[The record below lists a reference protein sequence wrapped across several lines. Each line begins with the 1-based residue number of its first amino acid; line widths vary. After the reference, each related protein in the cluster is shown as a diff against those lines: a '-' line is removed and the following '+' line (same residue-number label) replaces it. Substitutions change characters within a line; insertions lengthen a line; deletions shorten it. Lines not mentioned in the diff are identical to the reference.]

1 MRRKVTH
8 NRRLQGK
15 EFIFSCCDY
24 SWLLLP
30 WIPWSVASPSGYC
43 ASVTDSTC
51 TGCVSQFRNNSANAI
66 GPMSKDKMLRLLK
79 TEINSKQLRISKNMA
94 SGLSSWSMGV
104 LKSIGRIVT
113 LSGKDS
119 VIIPSNKPEAP
130 SVVVPSKVPE
140 ELCVVAPPTEP
151 EVSTDRPAFP
161 AQGIV
166 FSDTENDI
174 DSVRNTL
181 RFAGIING
189 KGELT
194 DNLEGISIFHT
205 GDLLHKKNPDPSAV
219 DFWQSLQQD
228 ALTKGCHVK
237 LIAGNHE
244 QEIWQKIR
252 AGETFGLGAQKAL
265 RLNKFIE
272 GLDLFYVTGPVLFM
286 HGYPT
291 LEFLRT
297 LLHFKETTGKDL
309 NCFNRNHYKKAFRSV
324 NAVRQYA
331 YVREDRQTN
340 YLLYDVADAS
350 RYYRKQGRVVST
362 VLAQLKINVVVH
374 GHRPQRS
381 GVQVDYEFG
390 KWIPNVRI
398 IGNDTRVRRRGI
410 GATVISATSCGTLD
424 MVFINTKTASKKL
437 RKKVRKDIRWAVAST
452 GANCITGREDAD
464 IRFIAQ
470 GYSLR
475 I

>member
-1 MRRKVTH
+1 
-8 NRRLQGK
+8 
-15 EFIFSCCDY
+15 
-24 SWLLLP
+24 
-30 WIPWSVASPSGYC
+30 
-43 ASVTDSTC
+43 
-51 TGCVSQFRNNSANAI
+51 
-66 GPMSKDKMLRLLK
+66 MLRLIK
-79 TEINSKQLRISKNMA
+79 SKIQSKQLRISNNMA
-94 SGLSSWSMGV
+94 PGLFSWPVGV
-104 LKSIGRIVT
+104 FKIIGRIAT
-113 LSGKDS
+113 LSGKHP
-119 VIIPSNKPEAP
+119 VIVPSRKPETP
-130 SVVVPSKVPE
+130 SVVVPSKEPEAQGVIVPSKVPE
-140 ELCVVAPPTEP
+140 KLCAVVPPMEP
-151 EVSTDRPAFP
+151 EVGTDRPAFP

-174 DSVRNTL
+174 NSVRNTL
-181 RFAGIING
+181 RFAGILNK

-194 DNLEGISIFHT
+194 DNLKGIGIFHT
-205 GDLLHKKNPDPSAV
+205 GDLIDKKNPDLSAV
-219 DFWQSLQQD
+219 EFWQFLQQD
-228 ALTKGCHVK
+228 ALSKGCHVK

-252 AGETFGLGAQKAL
+252 AGETFGLEAQKAQM
-265 RLNKFIE
+265 LNKYIE
-272 GLDLFYVTGPVLFM
+272 RLDLFYVTGPVLFI

-309 NCFNRNHYKKAFRSV
+309 NCFNTNHYKKAFRSV

-350 RYYRKQGRVVST
+350 RYYRKQGRLIGAI
-362 VLAQLKINVVVH
+362 LAKLEINVVVH

-410 GATVISATSCGTLD
+410 GATVISTTSCETLD

-437 RKKVRKDIRWAVAST
+437 RKKVRKDLRGAVASA
-452 GANCITGREDAD
+452 GANCFAGREDAD
-464 IRFIAQ
+464 IRFVAR
-470 GYSLR
+470 G
-475 I
+475 

>member
-1 MRRKVTH
+1 
-8 NRRLQGK
+8 
-15 EFIFSCCDY
+15 
-24 SWLLLP
+24 
-30 WIPWSVASPSGYC
+30 
-43 ASVTDSTC
+43 
-51 TGCVSQFRNNSANAI
+51 
-66 GPMSKDKMLRLLK
+66 MSKDKMLRLLK
-79 TEINSKQLRISKNMA
+79 SEIKSKRLRISEN
-94 SGLSSWSMGV
+94 LSPVLISRSMGV

-119 VIIPSNKPEAP
+119 VIIPSKEPEAP
-130 SVVVPSKVPE
+130 GVVVPSKDSE
-140 ELCVVAPPTEP
+140 ELSVFATPMEP
-151 EVSTDRPAFP
+151 EPGTERPAFP

-174 DSVRNTL
+174 NAVRNTL
-181 RFAGIING
+181 RFAGILNG

-205 GDLLHKKNPDPSAV
+205 GDMIDKKNPDPSAIE
-219 DFWQSLQQD
+219 FWQSLQQD
-228 ALTKGCHVK
+228 ALTRGCHVK

-244 QEIWQKIR
+244 QEIWQMIR
-252 AGETFGLGAQKAL
+252 AGETFGLEEQNAL
-265 RLNKFIE
+265 RLNKFVE
-272 GLDLFYVTGPVLFM
+272 CLDLFYVTGSVLFI

-309 NCFNRNHYKKAFRSV
+309 NCFNTIHYKKAFRSV

-331 YVREDRQTN
+331 YVREDRQTD

-350 RYYRKQGRVVST
+350 RYYRKKGRVVSI
-362 VLAQLKINVVVH
+362 VLAQLNINVVVH

-390 KWIPNVRI
+390 KWIPDVRF

-410 GATVISATSCGTLD
+410 GATVVSATSCGTLD

-437 RKKVRKDIRWAVAST
+437 RKKVRKDLRRAVASAGADCFT
-452 GANCITGREDAD
+452 GSEDAD
-464 IRFIAQ
+464 IRFLAR
-470 GYSLR
+470 G
-475 I
+475 